1 MAIVKTFNHQLHV
14 VNYLRSFVK
23 KSLAE
28 YTPKTITM
36 PPVPI
41 LNKSL
46 QYYFV
51 FETQARNDI
60 DQMLYAI
67 CCFSEDGE
75 IIFSVRSSMPVSL
88 WRYRRQ
94 GMAATA
100 AMIEGV
106 VKSQFKR
113 NNVPLH
119 KDTPFSPASEG
130 IYLANLDWFIYKRQF
145 AC

>member
-1 MAIVKTFNHQLHV
+1 MSIVKTFNHQLHV

-23 KSLAE
+23 NSLAS
-28 YTPKTITM
+28 YTPKRPQTN
-36 PPVPI
+36 PI
-41 LNKSL
+41 PSLKQSL

-60 DQMLYAI
+60 DQMLYGL

-100 AMIEGV
+100 TMIEGV
-106 VKSQFKR
+106 IKQHFKR

-130 IYLANLDWFIYKRQF
+130 LYLANLDWFIYKKM
-145 AC
+145 CS